1 MAVTIKQ
8 IAELANVSRGT
19 VDKVLNDRPGVK
31 EATKQKILQI
41 VKELDYKPNYLGK
54 ALVQSKDPLKI
65 GIILT
70 PEYNPFVHEIIRGI
84 HMAKEE
90 FHPFGLQIETKMLNS
105 LEPAEQIGLLNTFEN
120 EGYAGIAVFPLND
133 RQVRL
138 KINQLSERGIAV
150 ITFNSQVS
158 KINELCFIGQNHYK
172 GGRTAAG
179 LLGKILPEGGEV
191 GVIISS
197 QNLSC
202 HQERLKGF
210 TDKIHG
216 TYPGI
221 TIVKHK
227 ENQDRK
233 DEAFKITLEYC
244 NKFPNLKGIYITGGG
259 VAGVGNAL
267 SLVGRQH
274 KVKVICHDLVPDTID
289 LLKSGTVD
297 FALSQNPELQGYLLV
312 KTLFEYLVKKQSPSQ
327 KTIDIPIVIE
337 TEDTIQ

>member
-158 KINELCFIGQNHYK
+158 KINELCFI
-172 GGRTAAG
+172 
-179 LLGKILPEGGEV
+179 
-191 GVIISS
+191 
-197 QNLSC
+197 
-202 HQERLKGF
+202 
-210 TDKIHG
+210 
-216 TYPGI
+216 
-221 TIVKHK
+221 
-227 ENQDRK
+227 
-233 DEAFKITLEYC
+233 
-244 NKFPNLKGIYITGGG
+244 
-259 VAGVGNAL
+259 
-267 SLVGRQH
+267 
-274 KVKVICHDLVPDTID
+274 
-289 LLKSGTVD
+289 
-297 FALSQNPELQGYLLV
+297 
-312 KTLFEYLVKKQSPSQ
+312 
-327 KTIDIPIVIE
+327 
-337 TEDTIQ
+337 